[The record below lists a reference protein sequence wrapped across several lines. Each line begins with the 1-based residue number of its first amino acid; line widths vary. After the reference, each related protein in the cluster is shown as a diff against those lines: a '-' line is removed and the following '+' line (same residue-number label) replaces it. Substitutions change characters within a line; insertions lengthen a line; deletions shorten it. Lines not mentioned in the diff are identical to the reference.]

1 MSTAP
6 APPAFSGSRLGWG
19 DLPRELRARIQR
31 LAGAEVVSEST
42 ATNGFSPGF
51 ASTLELGDGTR
62 VFVKAVAPD
71 LNPVSPSLA
80 RAEIHVN
87 RLLPPQ
93 AAAPELRFAH
103 DDGTWVVLGFAVVDG
118 SSPAVP
124 WRQDELDLAL
134 ETVDRLGRLPAP
146 AAFRDL
152 RELTGDLFTGWR
164 LLARDADDLT
174 AVLDALPEHGA
185 WLPAAL
191 ARLVAWEE
199 AGVAASAG
207 DRLVHADLRGDN
219 MLVGTLPGGAR
230 RVWLVDWPHA
240 SAGSPVFDV
249 VGMLPSVAMT
259 GGGEAVDVFAR
270 HPGAKELDQR
280 AVRDVLAGVAGH
292 LVHSAVQPAPPGLPN
307 LRAFQLAQ
315 ARAALDW
322 LRALD
327 G

>member
-6 APPAFSGSRLGWG
+6 APPAFSGSRIGWG
-19 DLPRELRARIQR
+19 DLPRDLRARIQR

-71 LNPVSPSLA
+71 LNPFSPTLA
-80 RAEIHVN
+80 RAEIRVN

-93 AAAPELRFAH
+93 AAAPELRFAD

-118 SSPAVP
+118 SAPTVP
-124 WRQDELDLAL
+124 WRSDELDLAL
-134 ETVDRLGRLPAP
+134 ETVHRLGRVAAP
-146 AAFRDL
+146 GGFRDL
-152 RELTGDLFTGWR
+152 REMTGGMFTGWR
-164 LLARDADDLT
+164 RLAEDRDDLA
-174 AVLDALPEHGA
+174 AVLAVLPEHA
-185 WLPAAL
+185 DWLPAAL
-191 ARLVAWEE
+191 PRLGAWEE

-219 MLVGTLPGGAR
+219 MLLGTLPGGAR
-230 RVWLVDWPHA
+230 RIWLVDWPHA

-259 GGGEAVDVFAR
+259 GGGQAADVFTR
-270 HPGAKELDQR
+270 HPGASELDPR
-280 AVRDVLAGVAGH
+280 SVRDVLSGIAGY
-292 LVHSAVQPAPPGLPN
+292 LVRGGVQPAPTGIPN

-315 ARAALDW
+315 GRAALDW
-322 LRALD
+322 LRVLV